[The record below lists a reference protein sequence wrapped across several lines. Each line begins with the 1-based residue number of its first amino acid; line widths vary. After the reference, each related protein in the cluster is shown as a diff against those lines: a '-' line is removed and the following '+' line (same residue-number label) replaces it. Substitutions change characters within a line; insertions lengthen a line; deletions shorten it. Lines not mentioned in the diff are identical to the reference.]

1 MNRTSTSFSSRLA
14 SSRTAAPLW
23 HAAFLALGLLF
34 PIACKKD
41 GKGTEKPGGV
51 SAQDVEAQVA
61 KAKQD
66 AKVAGLIEIANEDLK
81 NGRYVSAAKRA
92 EEALE
97 ENPDNADAYAV
108 LGAALWREGEYLPST
123 EAFQK
128 AVDLEPTN
136 YGAVLGLA
144 RNLQAVG
151 QHAEAAELQDR
162 LIAEDKEQI
171 DPYLAKLWSYYA
183 LADAQNGVKVLDEIF
198 QRLPSDDPILPLV
211 QSYQAFL
218 RPLAEKGPLLTVE
231 GKTGTSDAG
240 IDHNVGMKYSSAVI
254 GGEFARAI
262 FFENR
267 EESIVDADLAKKLG
281 LKEVGKVK
289 PLGMAE
295 ELGIVVVPEIKFGD
309 LSLKNVPALVQ
320 SLEPYEQAMGER
332 PGVILGRQAMHAM
345 GSITFDFPAR
355 SLTVTKDAPA
365 SAPADEIES
374 PFLLLSM
381 HVQNAPAV
389 PLKIDGSDHEF
400 WAYFGN
406 IYKSG
411 VAVTQKHYFKSG
423 HLPREVDPPD
433 DPAAGLKMVYL
444 DEVALAGTKLPGM
457 GGLVLV
463 NNPPDQN
470 LGTLLT
476 NTGFE
481 LGGYVNL
488 AVMETWKVTYS
499 LPKGKVYVKVPG

>member
-1 MNRTSTSFSSRLA
+1 MNRTSTSLISRLA
-14 SSRTAAPLW
+14 SSRW
-23 HAAFLALGLLF
+23 HATLFAFGLLL
-34 PIACKKD
+34 PTACKKD
-41 GKGTEKPGGV
+41 GKASETPGGV
-51 SAQDVEAQVA
+51 SAADVEAKVEE
-61 KAKQD
+61 AKQD
-66 AKVAGLIEIANEDLK
+66 AKVAGLIEIANEDLQ

-92 EEALE
+92 EEALA

-108 LGAALWREGEYLPST
+108 LGAARWREGEYFAST

-128 AVDLEPTN
+128 AVDIDPTN
-136 YGAVLGLA
+136 YGAVLGLG

-183 LADAQNGVKVLDEIF
+183 VADAENAVKVLDALF

-218 RPLAEKGPLLTVE
+218 RPLEGKGPLLTVD

-240 IDHNVGMKYSSAVI
+240 IDHNVGMKFSSAVI

-267 EESIVDADLAKKLG
+267 EESIIDAALAKKLG
-281 LKEVGKVK
+281 LEELGKVK
-289 PLGMAE
+289 PLGMQE
-295 ELGIVVVPEIKFGD
+295 EVGIVLVPAVKFGD
-309 LSLKNVPALVQ
+309 LTLQNVPALVQ

-332 PGVILGRQAMHAM
+332 PGIILGRQAMHAF
-345 GSITFDFPAR
+345 GSITFDFPSR
-355 SLTVTKDAPA
+355 SLTVSKDAPA
-365 SAPADEIES
+365 SASEGAIES
-374 PFLLLSM
+374 PLLLLSM
-381 HVQNAPAV
+381 HVQLAPAV

-400 WAYFGN
+400 WAFFGN

-444 DEVALAGTKLPGM
+444 DQVSLSGTPLPGM

-499 LPKGKVYVKVPG
+499 LPAGKVYVKVPG